1 MQLTF
6 FFQFHYGS
14 HYSSLGSVLFFLI
27 RMRPFTDYA
36 LDLQGGHFD
45 HADRIFTS
53 IHRTY
58 TNITTSMTDVK
69 ELLPEFYY
77 NPHFLDNHNGL
88 TLGQRQNGT
97 LVSEVDLPPWANGSS
112 QVFVDVMRAAL
123 ESEYV
128 SANLHHWIDLV
139 FGYKQQGAAAIEA
152 TNVFF
157 YLTYEGSV
165 DLDAIGIPHQIST
178 SQFIDM
184 RVVDPAALVAIETQ
198 IANFG
203 QTPAQLLTTPHRPRQ
218 VHTNPLGSMRI
229 FSPRLPSA
237 LSGSIAPFVSPG
249 SSATSQSSMF
259 PPGRRLLSFSADDTV
274 KLLYRYDPPSSSVSQ
289 TFSNSGT
296 SAISMSNITEVYKA
310 ARKLGDGGGEIVTI
324 MPNERCSTMSDPYLF
339 S

>member
-1 MQLTF
+1 M
-6 FFQFHYGS
+6 
-14 HYSSLGSVLFFLI
+14 LFFLI

-139 FGYKQQGAAAIEA
+139 FGHKQQGAAAVDA

-165 DLDAIGIPHQIST
+165 DLDAIGMP
-178 SQFIDM
+178 
-184 RVVDPAALVAIETQ
+184 
-198 IANFG
+198 
-203 QTPAQLLTTPHRPRQ
+203 LLTCARQLFYTNLHRSSRFGRHRNTDCQ
-218 VHTNPLGSMRI
+218 LWSN
-229 FSPRLPSA
+229 
-237 LSGSIAPFVSPG
+237 PG
-249 SSATSQSSMF
+249 SASHNAS
-259 PPGRRLLSFSADDTV
+259 
-274 KLLYRYDPPSSSVSQ
+274 PPSSSSLEHIEQ
-289 TFSNSGT
+289 HADLQSPIAFSSFGFCG
-296 SAISMSNITEVYKA
+296 SFCFSWFFSIISKLNQSTWTETTLILC
-310 ARKLGDGGGEIVTI
+310 R
-324 MPNERCSTMSDPYLF
+324 
-339 S
+339 

>member
-1 MQLTF
+1 MFFKIHLTF
-6 FFQFHYGS
+6 VFQFHYGS

-58 TNITTSMTDVK
+58 TNITTSMPDVK

-77 NPHFLDNHNGL
+77 NPHFLDNHNQL

-112 QVFVDVMRAAL
+112 QTFVEVMRAAL

-139 FGYKQQGAAAIEA
+139 FGYKQQGAAAVEA

-165 DLDAIGIPHQIST
+165 DLDAIGT
-178 SQFIDM
+178 SH
-184 RVVDPAALVAIETQ
+184 P
-198 IANFG
+198 
-203 QTPAQLLTTPHRPRQ
+203 
-218 VHTNPLGSMRI
+218 
-229 FSPRLPSA
+229 
-237 LSGSIAPFVSPG
+237 
-249 SSATSQSSMF
+249 
-259 PPGRRLLSFSADDTV
+259 
-274 KLLYRYDPPSSSVSQ
+274 
-289 TFSNSGT
+289 TFK
-296 SAISMSNITEVYKA
+296 Y
-310 ARKLGDGGGEIVTI
+310 
-324 MPNERCSTMSDPYLF
+324 Y
-339 S
+339 